1 MSYGIANEYLAYAI
15 AEVARNEARK
25 LLMNEGVKIISDAT
39 ETVDFIVA
47 GGSGTNNENL
57 KFISNILN
65 VLESYNYN
73 MELLKQDPSNPDR
86 LTSVIITFA
95 ENVKEIIE
103 LNRVDD
109 KLSSVVIS
117 IYIKDDTMKDT
128 ANPFNMPT
136 SVFTRYVF
144 NKYKYKHYQEVFSDP
159 ASTQEQKD
167 EAQVKMN
174 EASIENQNLR
184 NAYNISSDNYSYDD
198 LAIFLPNPVAMLEAD
213 FIQYVLNKKIY
224 VLYESGIA
232 IPQEELDRAREENIE
247 LRTIYLIEED
257 VYSYTDLKKY
267 IPNPLGMQK
276 EDFLTYYEI
285 KKANQAKLEEIQ
297 MLQNELAGESD
308 EEARAEKEAEIIA
321 IKQQIYESEQ
331 PLRDK
336 YYIIVNVD
344 EEYNV
349 TSDEDMSYYELK
361 EFIET
366 NKIEDNEKL
375 LFKIQVSLNY
385 SMGVLNSVE
394 SKLIIEE

>member
-25 LLMNEGVKIISDAT
+25 LIKNEGAKIISDAT
-39 ETVDFIVA
+39 EVTDFIGV
-47 GGSGTNNENL
+47 GGTSTNNENL

-73 MELLKQDPSNPDR
+73 MELLKQDRANPDR

-103 LNRVDD
+103 LNRTDD
-109 KLSSVVIS
+109 KLSSVIIS

-136 SVFTRYVF
+136 SIFIKYVF
-144 NKYKYKHYQEVFSDP
+144 NKYKYKYYQEVFSDP

-167 EAQVKMN
+167 EAQIKMN
-174 EASIENQNLR
+174 EASLENQNLR

-198 LAIFLPNPVAMLEAD
+198 LAIFLPNPVGMLEED
-213 FIQYVLNKKIY
+213 FIKYILNKKIY
-224 VLYESGIA
+224 LLSVSGID
-232 IPQEELDRAREENIE
+232 IPQETLNKAAEENVY
-247 LRTIYLIEED
+247 LRSFYLIEED
-257 VYSYTDLKKY
+257 VYSYEDLKKY
-267 IPNPLGMQK
+267 LPNPLGMQK
-276 EDFLTYYEI
+276 EDFLAYYEI
-285 KKANQAKLEEIQ
+285 KQSNQVKLEEIQ
-297 MLQNELAGESD
+297 RLQSEGAD
-308 EEARAEKEAEIIA
+308 EAEIIA
-321 IKQQIYESEQ
+321 IKKQIYESEQ

-385 SMGVLNSVE
+385 AMGVLNSVE